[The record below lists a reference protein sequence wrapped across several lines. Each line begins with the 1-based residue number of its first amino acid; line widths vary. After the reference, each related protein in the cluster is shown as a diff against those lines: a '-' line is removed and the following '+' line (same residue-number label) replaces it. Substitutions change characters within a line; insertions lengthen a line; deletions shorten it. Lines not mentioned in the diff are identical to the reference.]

1 MKPTAA
7 PRRGNRPGPRP
18 DARRCGRQV
27 LALVLAC
34 AGVAGAADPAAAQTV
49 SMSGSLG
56 TNKALLVID
65 GSPRTVAV
73 GSTVQGVRLVSVD
86 GNDAVVEVGGKRV
99 ALRLGAAQVNLG
111 GKAGTDGSGNRIVLA
126 ARGGGHFVTAGS
138 INGRA
143 VEFVVDTGASYVS
156 IGQAEADALGL
167 KYRNGKPGR
176 VSTANGDVPVYVMNL
191 TSVRIG
197 DVQVYEVPAV
207 VMPASMPYV
216 LLGNSFLN
224 RFQMKRENDTLTLE
238 RRY

>member
-1 MKPTAA
+1 MKPPAA
-7 PRRGNRPGPRP
+7 QPFAGGPGARPAAGQ
-18 DARRCGRQV
+18 CGRQILR
-27 LALVLAC
+27 LALAC
-34 AGVAGAADPAAAQTV
+34 ASVAGAADPATAQTV

-73 GSTVQGVRLVSVD
+73 GSTVQGVRLVSLD
-86 GNDAVVEVGGKRV
+86 GNDAVVEVGGQRV
-99 ALRLGAAQVNLG
+99 PLRLGAAQVNLG
-111 GKAGTDGSGNRIVLA
+111 GKAGADGGGHRIVLA
-126 ARGGGHFVTAGS
+126 ARGGGHFVTPGS

-143 VEFVVDTGASYVS
+143 VEFMVDTGASYVS

-167 KYRNGKPGR
+167 PYRNGKPGR
-176 VSTANGDVPVYVMNL
+176 VNTANGDVPVYMVNL

-207 VMPASMPYV
+207 VMPAPMPYV